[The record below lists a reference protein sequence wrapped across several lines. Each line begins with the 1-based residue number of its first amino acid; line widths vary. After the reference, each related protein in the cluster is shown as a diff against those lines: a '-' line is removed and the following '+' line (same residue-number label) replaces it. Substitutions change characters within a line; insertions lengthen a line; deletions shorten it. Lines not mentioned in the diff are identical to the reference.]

1 MIQLFMKG
9 DKMLEECIDKLRP
22 IVKELCKKYK
32 TGGHDID
39 HFNRTMKIA
48 LYLQSKEGGDVLI
61 IGISSFLHDI
71 HRLMQTEQSKYI
83 NPKDSLDEVIKIIEK
98 SKIELTSDQIN
109 KILFC
114 IEHHEDYNW
123 NGFNVD
129 DINTLILQ
137 DADNLDA
144 IGAIGIG
151 RSFGYAALNNQV
163 FYDDKIPLEKFDG
176 YEEKIKDVSNIHFLN
191 NKLVKLGDNMNTK
204 TAKLIA
210 KDRVEFIKKFID
222 EYIKEWNANY

>member
-1 MIQLFMKG
+1 
-9 DKMLEECIDKLRP
+9 MLENYINKLMP
-22 IVKELCKKYK
+22 IVKEICENYK

-48 LYLQSKEGGDVLI
+48 LYLQSKEGGDSLI
-61 IGISSFLHDI
+61 IGIASFLHDI
-71 HRLMQTEQSKYI
+71 HRLMQSELGRYVTPKESLDKVVEIIKQSK
-83 NPKDSLDEVIKIIEK
+83 IK
-98 SKIELTSDQIN
+98 LTEEQIK

-123 NGFNVD
+123 SGFNVN

-176 YEEKIKDVSNIHFLN
+176 YEEKLKDVSNIHFLN
-191 NKLVKLGDNMNTK
+191 NKLIKLGDNMNTK

-210 KDRVEFIKKFID
+210 KDRVDFIKQFIT
-222 EYIKEWNANY
+222 EYIKEWNADY

>member
-1 MIQLFMKG
+1 
-9 DKMLEECIDKLRP
+9 MLEECIDKLSP

-83 NPKDSLDEVIKIIEK
+83 TPKDSLDEVIKIIEK

>member
-1 MIQLFMKG
+1 MIKIKQ
-9 DKMLEECIDKLRP
+9 
-22 IVKELCKKYK
+22 
-32 TGGHDID
+32 GGHDIN
-39 HFNRTMKIA
+39 HFLRTMKIA
-48 LYLQSKEGGDVLI
+48 LYLQTKEGGDPLI
-61 IGISSFLHDI
+61 IGVASFLHDV
-71 HRLMQTEQSKYI
+71 HRLMQSERNEYVM
-83 NPKDSLDEVIKIIEK
+83 PKDSLGRVLEIVELANLDLSDE
-98 SKIELTSDQIN
+98 QIN

-123 NGFNVD
+123 SGFNVD

-151 RSFGYAALNNQV
+151 RSFGYAAINNQP

-176 YEEKIKDVSNIHFLN
+176 YEEKLKDVSNIHFLN
-191 NKLVKLGDNMNTK
+191 NKLIKLGDNMNTK

-210 KDRVEFIKKFID
+210 QDRVEFIKKFID

>member
-1 MIQLFMKG
+1 
-9 DKMLEECIDKLRP
+9 MLEDYINKLMP
-22 IVKELCKKYK
+22 IVKEMCKSAK

-48 LYLQSKEGGDVLI
+48 LYLQSKEGGDPLI
-61 IGISSFLHDI
+61 IGIASFLHDI
-71 HRLMQTEQSKYI
+71 HRLIQSKTGKYI
-83 NPKDSLDEVIKIIEK
+83 TPKESLDKVVEIIRQ
-98 SKIELTSDQIN
+98 SKIELSDEQIN

-123 NGFNVD
+123 NLNNVD

-176 YEEKIKDVSNIHFLN
+176 YEEKLIDVSNIHFLN
-191 NKLVKLGDNMNTK
+191 NKLIKLGDNMNTK
-204 TAKLIA
+204 TAKKIA
-210 KDRVEFIKKFID
+210 KDRVDFIEYFIN

>member
-1 MIQLFMKG
+1 
-9 DKMLEECIDKLRP
+9 MLEECIDKLRP

-83 NPKDSLDEVIKIIEK
+83 TPKDSLDEVIKIIEK

>member
-1 MIQLFMKG
+1 
-9 DKMLEECIDKLRP
+9 MLEEYIEKLIP
-22 IVKELCKKYK
+22 IVKRMCSKEK

-48 LYLQSKEGGDVLI
+48 LFLQSKEGGDRLI

-71 HRLMQTEQSKYI
+71 HRILQSERKVYVT
-83 NPKDSLDEVIKIIEK
+83 PKESLDKVLEIIKEA
-98 SKIELTSDQIN
+98 ELDLEEEQIN
-109 KILFC
+109 KILFS

-123 NGFNVD
+123 NGNNVD

-151 RSFGYAALNNQV
+151 RSFGYAVVNNQP
-163 FYDDKIPLEKFDG
+163 FYDDAIPLEKFDG
-176 YEEKIKDVSNIHFLN
+176 YVEKLKDVSNIHFLN
-191 NKLVKLGDNMNTK
+191 NKLIKLGDNMNTE
-204 TAKLIA
+204 TAKIIA
-210 KDRVEFIKKFID
+210 KDRVEFIKSFID
-222 EYIKEWNANY
+222 EYIKEWNADY

>member
-1 MIQLFMKG
+1 MKG

-83 NPKDSLDEVIKIIEK
+83 TPKDSLDEVIKIIEK

>member
-1 MIQLFMKG
+1 
-9 DKMLEECIDKLRP
+9 MLEDYINKLVP
-22 IVKELCKKYK
+22 IVKGMCDKNKI
-32 TGGHDID
+32 GGHDMD

-48 LYLQSKEGGDVLI
+48 LYLQKEEGGDPLI
-61 IGISSFLHDI
+61 IGIASFLHDI
-71 HRLMQTEQSKYI
+71 HGLMQSESKRYVTPKESLDNVIEIIKQSKI
-83 NPKDSLDEVIKIIEK
+83 D
-98 SKIELTSDQIN
+98 LTKVQIN

-151 RSFGYAALNNQV
+151 RSFGYAALNNKV
-163 FYDDKIPLEKFDG
+163 FYDERIPLEKYNG
-176 YEEKIKDVSNIHFLN
+176 YEEKLKDVSNIHFLN
-191 NKLVKLGDNMNTK
+191 NKLLKLGDNINTK

-210 KDRVEFIKKFID
+210 NGRVEFIKKFID
-222 EYIKEWNANY
+222 EYIKEWNVNY

>member
-1 MIQLFMKG
+1 
-9 DKMLEECIDKLRP
+9 MLEEYINKLTP
-22 IVKELCKKYK
+22 IVEKLCVNNK
-32 TGGHDID
+32 TGGHDIN

-48 LYLQSKEGGDVLI
+48 LYLQSKEGGDSLI

-71 HRLMQTEQSKYI
+71 HRLMQCEQGKYI
-83 NPKDSLDEVIKIIEK
+83 TPKESLIRVTEIIKE
-98 SKIELTSDQIN
+98 SKIELTNEQIN

-114 IEHHEDYNW
+114 IEHHENYNW
-123 NGFNVD
+123 NGNNVD

-151 RSFGYAALNNQV
+151 RSFGYAALNNQAY
-163 FYDDKIPLEKFDG
+163 YDDTVPLEKFTV
-176 YEEKIKDVSNIHFLN
+176 YEEKLKDVSNIHFLN
-191 NKLVKLGDNMNTK
+191 NKLIKLGDNMNTK
-204 TAKLIA
+204 TAKIIA
-210 KDRVEFIKKFID
+210 KDRVDFIKNFID

>member
-1 MIQLFMKG
+1 
-9 DKMLEECIDKLRP
+9 MLKDYIDKLIP
-22 IVKELCKKYK
+22 IIKEMCNKNK
-32 TGGHDID
+32 TGGHDIN
-39 HFNRTMKIA
+39 HFLRTMKIA
-48 LYLQSKEGGDVLI
+48 LYLQTKEGGDQLI
-61 IGISSFLHDI
+61 IGIASFLHDV
-71 HRLMQTEQSKYI
+71 HRLMQSERNEYVM
-83 NPKDSLDEVIKIIEK
+83 PKDSLDRVLEIV
-98 SKIELTSDQIN
+98 ELANLDLSDEQIN

-123 NGFNVD
+123 SGFNVD
-129 DINTLILQ
+129 DINTLIVQ

-151 RSFGYAALNNQV
+151 RSFGYAAINNQP

-176 YEEKIKDVSNIHFLN
+176 YEEKLKDVSNIHFLN
-191 NKLVKLGDNMNTK
+191 NKLIKLGDNMNTK

-210 KDRVEFIKKFID
+210 QDRVEFIKNFIN

>member
-1 MIQLFMKG
+1 
-9 DKMLEECIDKLRP
+9 MLEECIDKLSP

-83 NPKDSLDEVIKIIEK
+83 TPKDSLDEVIKIIEK

-176 YEEKIKDVSNIHFLN
+176 YEEKLKDVSNIHFLN

>member
-1 MIQLFMKG
+1 
-9 DKMLEECIDKLRP
+9 MLEDYINKLMP
-22 IVKELCKKYK
+22 IVIKMCKNNK

-39 HFNRTMKIA
+39 HFKRTMKIA
-48 LYLQSKEGGDVLI
+48 LYLQSKEGGDSLI
-61 IGISSFLHDI
+61 IGIASFLHDI
-71 HRLMQTEQSKYI
+71 HRLMQSKQGKYI
-83 NPKDSLDEVIKIIEK
+83 TPKESLEEVSEIIKL
-98 SKIELTSDQIN
+98 SKIELTNEQIE

-114 IEHHEDYNW
+114 VEHHEDYNW
-123 NGFNVD
+123 SGFNVD

-163 FYDDKIPLEKFDG
+163 FYDESIPLETFDG
-176 YEEKIKDVSNIHFLN
+176 YEEKLKDVSNIHFLN
-191 NKLVKLGDNMNTK
+191 NKLIKLGDNMNTK

-210 KDRVEFIKKFID
+210 KDRVDFIKKFID

>member
-1 MIQLFMKG
+1 
-9 DKMLEECIDKLRP
+9 MLKDYIDKLTP
-22 IVKELCKKYK
+22 IVKEICDKDK

-39 HFNRTMKIA
+39 HFNRTMRIA
-48 LYLQSKEGGDVLI
+48 LYLQSKEGGDSLI

-71 HRLMQTEQSKYI
+71 HRLMQSEKKEYI
-83 NPKDSLDEVIKIIEK
+83 TPKDSLDNVLEIIKK
-98 SKIELTSDQIN
+98 ANLDLTDEQIN
-109 KILFC
+109 EILFC

-123 NGFNVD
+123 NGNNVD

-151 RSFGYAALNNQV
+151 RSFGYAALNNQP
-163 FYDDKIPLEKFDG
+163 FYDDTIPLEKFEG
-176 YEEKIKDVSNIHFLN
+176 YEEKLKDVSNIHFLN
-191 NKLVKLGDNMNTK
+191 NKLIKLGDNMNTK

-210 KDRVEFIKKFID
+210 KARVEFIKKFID
-222 EYIKEWNANY
+222 EYIKEWNGNY

>member
-1 MIQLFMKG
+1 
-9 DKMLEECIDKLRP
+9 MLESYIDKLVP
-22 IVKELCKKYK
+22 IIKEMCDNNK
-32 TGGHDID
+32 TGGHDIN
-39 HFNRTMKIA
+39 HFLRTMKIA
-48 LYLQSKEGGDVLI
+48 LYLQTKEGGDQLI
-61 IGISSFLHDI
+61 IGIASFLHDV
-71 HRLMQTEQSKYI
+71 HRLMQSERNEYVM
-83 NPKDSLDEVIKIIEK
+83 PKDSLDRVLEIV
-98 SKIELTSDQIN
+98 ELANLDLSDEQIN

-123 NGFNVD
+123 SGSNVD
-129 DINTLILQ
+129 DINTLIIQ

-151 RSFGYAALNNQV
+151 RSFGYAAINNQP

-176 YEEKIKDVSNIHFLN
+176 YEEKLKDVSNIHFLN
-191 NKLVKLGDNMNTK
+191 NKLIKLGDNMNTK

-210 KDRVEFIKKFID
+210 QDRVEFIKKFID